1 MATGHNGLT
10 YADAGVDIDAGNALV
25 DRIKP
30 AAKATGRSGVMGGLG
45 GFGAL
50 FDLKAAGYADPILVA
65 ATDGGVAFAAPWP
78 TDDPGL
84 SRAQNREL
92 QTLLLAR
99 GHDIGAA
106 DGLIGARTREAI
118 KAEQQ
123 RLGMKADGRA
133 GQKLLA
139 ALRG

>member
-1 MATGHNGLT
+1 TQQ
-10 YADAGVDIDAGNALV
+10 V
-25 DRIKP
+25 
-30 AAKATGRSGVMGGLG
+30 
-45 GFGAL
+45 GF
-50 FDLKAAGYADPILVA
+50 V
-65 ATDGGVAFAAPWP
+65 TPWP

-92 QTLLLAR
+92 QTLLIGR
-99 GHDIGAA
+99 GHDIGAP

-123 RLGMKADGRA
+123 RLGMKPDGRA
-133 GQKLLA
+133 GQKLLG